1 MSVSYFSGN
10 VGLAEQ
16 TERVYR
22 AIVENGHRDPEAL
35 ASSVGIE
42 VGALNEVIEE
52 LTEIGLLQ
60 VDSGVLEPL
69 PPRLPL
75 QALADRYL
83 RASAAAREASEVL
96 ARLWARQSPTPD
108 YMEVLT
114 TTARVMDETTRL
126 HLEAEREVLALSI
139 GPRGAAAPAP
149 TRQSGAVEAMRRGV
163 GYRVVYGSQILRRA
177 EVMALVQ
184 ESVDA
189 GERARVFPDVPCNL
203 QIADGNRAVLIAP
216 MPGPE
221 RLHGLMFFEGGFV
234 ESLIGIFE
242 TYWTLGVP
250 IAPGRLAA
258 EQRERVEQATEGPNE
273 DTRRLLSLLGA
284 GLTDAAIA
292 RELGVSER
300 TVTRRIMALQEVL
313 AARSRFQLGAQAAR
327 RGWL

>member
-1 MSVSYFSGN
+1 MSVSYFSGDA
-10 VGLAEQ
+10 GIAEL

-22 AIVENGHRDPEAL
+22 AIVQNGPRDPRSL
-35 ASSVGIE
+35 ADSVGIG
-42 VGALNEVIEE
+42 VDALTVVIEE
-52 LTEIGLLQ
+52 LTELGLLQ
-60 VDSGVLEPL
+60 VGAEVLEPL

-75 QALADRYL
+75 RALADHYE
-83 RASAAAREASEVL
+83 RAAAGAREASESL
-96 ARLWARQSPTPD
+96 AQLWARQSSAPD

-114 TTARVMDETTRL
+114 TTARVMDVTARL
-126 HLEAEREVLALSI
+126 HDEAEHEVMALSI
-139 GPRGAAAPAP
+139 GPRGDSAPP
-149 TRQSGAVEAMRRGV
+149 PNRQPGASEALRRGV
-163 GYRVVYGSQILRRA
+163 AYRVVYGARILREV

-189 GERARVFPDVPCNL
+189 GESARVFPNVPCNL
-203 QIADGNRAVLIAP
+203 QIVDGKRAVLIAP

-221 RLHGLMFFEGGFV
+221 RLHGVMFFDGGFL

-250 IAPGRLAA
+250 IAAGHLA
-258 EQRERVEQATEGPNE
+258 VEEISQAVSQGPNN

-284 GLTDAAIA
+284 GLTDGSIA

-300 TVTRRIMALQEVL
+300 TVTRRIMALQDAL
-313 AARSRFQLGAQAAR
+313 AARSRFQLGVQAAR

>member
-1 MSVSYFSGN
+1 MSVSYISG
-10 VGLAEQ
+10 GMGIAEL

-22 AIVENGHRDPEAL
+22 AIVEEGHRDPRVL
-35 ASSVGIE
+35 ADSVGI
-42 VGALNEVIEE
+42 GPAALSEAIEE

-83 RASAAAREASEVL
+83 RAAAAAQEASEVL
-96 ARLWARQSPTPD
+96 AQLWARQSSIPD

-114 TTARVMDETTRL
+114 TTARVMDETIRL
-126 HLEAEREVLALSI
+126 HTEAEHEVVALSI
-139 GPRGAAAPAP
+139 GPRGESAPPPNRQPGAA
-149 TRQSGAVEAMRRGV
+149 EALRRGV
-163 GYRVVYGSQILRRA
+163 TYRVVYGAQILRRD
-177 EVMALVQ
+177 EVMALVR

-189 GERARVFPDVPCNL
+189 GESARVFPNVPCNL
-203 QIADGNRAVLIAP
+203 QIADGRRAVLVAP

-221 RLHGLMFFEGGFV
+221 RLHGLMFFAGGFL

-250 IAPGRLAA
+250 IVGGRHPA
-258 EQRERVEQATEGPNE
+258 ERIEEGPTD

-284 GLTDAAIA
+284 GLTDGAIA

-300 TVTRRIMALQEVL
+300 TVTRRIMALQDAL
-313 AARSRFQLGAQAAR
+313 AARSRFQLGVQAAR